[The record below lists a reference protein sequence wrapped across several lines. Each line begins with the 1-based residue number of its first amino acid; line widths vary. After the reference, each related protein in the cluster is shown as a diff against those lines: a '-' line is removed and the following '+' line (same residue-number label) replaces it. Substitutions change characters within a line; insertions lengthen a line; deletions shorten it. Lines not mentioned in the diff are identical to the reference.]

1 MHSERQVLNI
11 VECRYN
17 AVWYHMILKTALQRL
32 KQNINQSLP
41 PHKTLHTSPLR
52 ASYGVS
58 IVRIF
63 EKNRPRYNDTALYK
77 KSCALALTLFT
88 EEIGSIQICQIFCV
102 AVPLIRRLR
111 RTKAWFIVI
120 FDVFW
125 HCCANAPSDQIEI
138 GLWSL
143 SSFCNGFYP
152 LKKSWMISF
161 INNI

>member
-41 PHKTLHTSPLR
+41 PHKTPHTSPLR

-63 EKNRPRYNDTALYK
+63 EKNRPRYNDTAPFKEIL
-77 KSCALALTLFT
+77 LF
-88 EEIGSIQICQIFCV
+88 GSHPIHWGNWQY
-102 AVPLIRRLR
+102 
-111 RTKAWFIVI
+111 T
-120 FDVFW
+120 
-125 HCCANAPSDQIEI
+125 NMSDLLC
-138 GLWSL
+138 GCS
-143 SSFCNGFYP
+143 
-152 LKKSWMISF
+152 
-161 INNI
+161 IN